1 MNYEQKGLIVTLG
14 TFVLAIQ
21 RLLPNVQSIYMTW
34 AGLKARYPAVKEV
47 VGYMES
53 PIRNSLLPD
62 GFIEF
67 ESLELKD
74 VCYSYPG
81 NKGKPVLKN
90 INMKIKRGDK
100 IGIVGISG
108 SGKSTLLDI
117 IMLLIA
123 PSSGKILLNGKDIS
137 FSGDN
142 KIRSQWMNSIGHV
155 PQDIFLIDDTIENNI
170 KLDFRSSSTVN
181 EITKSNILKSAKIA
195 RIHELIESLPLQ
207 YKSVV
212 GERGTLLSGG
222 QKQRLGI
229 ARALYKSNGFLIFD
243 EATSA
248 LDNTTEREI
257 IDNIFSSTAGE
268 TLIMVAHRQN
278 TLKHCNQYFRI
289 KDGKIFKINSL
300 EDYD

>member
-1 MNYEQKGLIVTLG
+1 MAGAESLFLSSYPRQVLEFTGLSLIGFIALMNYDQKGLIVTLG

-53 PIRNSLLPD
+53 PIRNSLLPN
-62 GFIEF
+62 GFIAF

-81 NKGKPVLKN
+81 NKEKPVLKN
-90 INMKIKRGDK
+90 INIKIERGDK
-100 IGIVGISG
+100 IGIVGASG

-117 IMLLIA
+117 IMLLLA
-123 PSSGKILLNGKDIS
+123 PSSGKILLNGEEIS
-137 FSGDN
+137 FSGNN
-142 KIRSQWMNSIGHV
+142 KIRTQWMNSIGHV

-170 KLDFRSSSTVN
+170 KLDFRSSGIVN
-181 EITKSNILKSAKIA
+181 EKQIKYTKSAKIA
-195 RIHELIESLPLQ
+195 RIHELIKSLPLQ

-229 ARALYKSNGFLIFD
+229 ARAFYKSNGFLIFD
-243 EATSA
+243 EAQVR
-248 LDNTTEREI
+248 LI
-257 IDNIFSSTAGE
+257 ILLNE
-268 TLIMVAHRQN
+268 KLLIM
-278 TLKHCNQYFRI
+278 YFHLQQERP
-289 KDGKIFKINSL
+289 S
-300 EDYD
+300 